1 MSGSRA
7 KYGAS
12 GNRSKS
18 TGKYQESIQ
27 SSATL
32 DPGVIKRQEKITYH
46 RAKRLADHKK

>member
-32 DPGVIKRQEKITYH
+32 DPGVIKRQEKNH
-46 RAKRLADHKK
+46 MPQSKEVS